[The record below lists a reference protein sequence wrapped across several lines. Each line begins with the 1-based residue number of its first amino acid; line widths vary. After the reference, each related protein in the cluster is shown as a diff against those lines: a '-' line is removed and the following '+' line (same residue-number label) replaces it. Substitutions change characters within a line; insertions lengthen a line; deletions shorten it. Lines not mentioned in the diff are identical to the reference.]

1 MAAAGLGARFCQ
13 RSLRQSTYF
22 SPAAIDI
29 AAMSN
34 PNHQYPKP
42 VVFNHVDRT
51 IVADSN
57 AVDIALFV
65 SVLLRPTLKL
75 NREG

>member
-1 MAAAGLGARFCQ
+1 
-13 RSLRQSTYF
+13 
-22 SPAAIDI
+22 
-29 AAMSN
+29 MSN